1 MKTLNGHYRKI
12 GFPSNVL
19 TFPSKNSVQHSL
31 YQNMK
36 FLAIELSGRYYET
49 QVFYQKMLTL
59 LIHIKNWYELVFR
72 RWAVYAT
79 SRNSDPYITD
89 VNTIL
94 SFLHGIYLNGIYL
107 FIYLFTYLFI
117 YLFMDILSTTHYK
130 CTVNFSG
137 MPYIILK
144 LGNLWLILIEV
155 GRLFHN
161 KLPRKISKFRS

>member
-1 MKTLNGHYRKI
+1 MKTLNGHYHKI

-94 SFLHGIYLNGIYL
+94 SFLHGLFLNGIYL
-107 FIYLFTYLFI
+107 FIYLLIYLFI
-117 YLFMDILSTTHYK
+117 YWHIINDTLQMHSEFFRNALYYFEIRKSLT
-130 CTVNFSG
+130 
-137 MPYIILK
+137 YI
-144 LGNLWLILIEV
+144 N
-155 GRLFHN
+155 
-161 KLPRKISKFRS
+161 RSWKTIPQ